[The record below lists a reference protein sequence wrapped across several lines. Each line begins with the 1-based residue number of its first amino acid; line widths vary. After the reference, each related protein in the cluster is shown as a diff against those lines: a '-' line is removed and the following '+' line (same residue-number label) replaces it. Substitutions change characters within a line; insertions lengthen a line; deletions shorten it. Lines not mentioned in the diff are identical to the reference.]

1 MMSFANE
8 ANERQRKVF
17 LGMLERSVSEGTV
30 PAAEHEARKERIEE
44 ASRKAAAL
52 RAQADEVVMD
62 QSAVACTQGNGG
74 GLDRVEQS
82 LQTLDDYLETLRKHL
97 PFHAQCFHELGL
109 ESYKEFKKM
118 LHRGEDALLR
128 AYVPPAVP
136 ANPPAS
142 PIDDLIKAAVEEV
155 MAESS

>member
-1 MMSFANE
+1 M
-8 ANERQRKVF
+8 

-62 QSAVACTQGNGG
+62 QSAVACTQ
-74 GLDRVEQS
+74 
-82 LQTLDDYLETLRKHL
+82 
-97 PFHAQCFHELGL
+97 
-109 ESYKEFKKM
+109 
-118 LHRGEDALLR
+118 
-128 AYVPPAVP
+128 VP